1 MASVFTLYQLQETE
15 IEIESLIKALNACL
29 KKLGENEKLTDA
41 RSKLISIHN
50 NLEELKKKQQEID
63 WKIDDI
69 EVKLKKSNDDL
80 YSGRINNPKELS
92 NLQQDVKIMESQR
105 KEQEDASL
113 EIMSQI
119 ETVTAEQST
128 QAVYFK
134 TIEAEWR
141 IEHAALIDEA
151 QRLKTEI
158 AKLKDKREAIAG
170 QIEPEMLEFYNQ
182 LKAKKGLAVSKIE
195 QGMCCGC
202 RISLST
208 AELQRV
214 RTGQVVECS
223 SCHRI
228 LYLA

>member
-1 MASVFTLYQLQETE
+1 MATVHTLYQLQVKE
-15 IEIESLIKALNACL
+15 IEIESAIKALNTCV
-29 KKLGENEKLTDA
+29 KKLGENEKLTEA

-50 NLEELKKKQQEID
+50 NLEELKKRQQEID
-63 WKIDDI
+63 WIIDDI
-69 EVKLKKSNDDL
+69 EAKLKKSNDDL

-92 NLQQDVKIMESQR
+92 SLQQEVRTMESQR

-119 ETVTAEQST
+119 ETVTAEQSA
-128 QAVYFK
+128 QSVYFK
-134 TIEAEWR
+134 TIESEWR
-141 IEHAALIDEA
+141 SEHAALIDEA

-158 AKLKDKREAIAG
+158 AKLKDEREAMAG

-214 RTGQVVECS
+214 RIGQVVECS

>member
-1 MASVFTLYQLQETE
+1 MATVHTLYQLQEKE
-15 IEIESLIKALNACL
+15 VEIESAIKALNSCL
-29 KKLGENEKLTDA
+29 KKLGENEKLTEA

-50 NLEELKKKQQEID
+50 NLEELQKKQQEID

-69 EVKLKKSNDDL
+69 EAKLKKSNNDL

-92 NLQQDVKIMESQR
+92 NLQQEVKTMESQR
-105 KEQEDASL
+105 KEQEEASL
-113 EIMSQI
+113 DIMTQI
-119 ETVTAEQST
+119 ETVTAEQSA

-134 TIEAEWR
+134 TLEAEWR
-141 IEHAALIDEA
+141 SEHAALIDEA
-151 QRLKTEI
+151 QRIKTEI
-158 AKLKDKREAIAG
+158 AKLKNEREAMAN
-170 QIEPEMLEFYNQ
+170 QIEPEMLEFYSQ

-214 RTGQVVECS
+214 RIGQVVECS

>member
-1 MASVFTLYQLQETE
+1 MANVYTLYQLQETE
-15 IEIESLIKALNACL
+15 VEIESLIKTLNNCV
-29 KKLGENEKLTDA
+29 KKLSENEKLTEA
-41 RSKLISIHN
+41 RSKLLSIHS

-69 EVKLKKSNDDL
+69 EIKLKKSNGDL

-92 NLQQDVKIMESQR
+92 NLQQEVKTMESQR
-105 KEQEDASL
+105 REQEDASL

-119 ETVTAEQST
+119 EMVTAEQST

-134 TIEAEWR
+134 AIESEWR

-151 QRLKTEI
+151 QVLKTDIE
-158 AKLKDKREAIAG
+158 KLKAKREAIAG
-170 QIEPEMLEFYNQ
+170 EIEPEMLEFYNQ
-182 LKAKKGLAVSKIE
+182 LKAKKGLAVSKIK

-202 RISLST
+202 HISLST

>member
-1 MASVFTLYQLQETE
+1 MAIVFTLYQLQETE

-29 KKLGENEKLTDA
+29 KKLGENEKLTEA

-69 EVKLKKSNDDL
+69 EARLKKSNDDL

-92 NLQQDVKIMESQR
+92 NLQQDVKTMESQR

-119 ETVTAEQST
+119 ETVTAEQSA

-134 TIEAEWR
+134 KLEAEWR
-141 IEHAALIDEA
+141 VEHAALIDET
-151 QRLKTEI
+151 QRLKAEI
-158 AKLKDKREAIAG
+158 AKLKEKREAMAAL
-170 QIEPEMLEFYNQ
+170 IEPEILEFYNQ

>member
-1 MASVFTLYQLQETE
+1 MANVFTLYQLQETE

-29 KKLGENEKLTDA
+29 KKLGENEKLTEA

-69 EVKLKKSNDDL
+69 EARLKKSNDDL

-92 NLQQDVKIMESQR
+92 NLQQDVKTMESQR

-119 ETVTAEQST
+119 ETVTAEQSA

-134 TIEAEWR
+134 KLEAEWR
-141 IEHAALIDEA
+141 VEHAALIDET
-151 QRLKTEI
+151 QRLKAEI
-158 AKLKDKREAIAG
+158 AKLKEKREAMAAL
-170 QIEPEMLEFYNQ
+170 IEPEILEFYNQ